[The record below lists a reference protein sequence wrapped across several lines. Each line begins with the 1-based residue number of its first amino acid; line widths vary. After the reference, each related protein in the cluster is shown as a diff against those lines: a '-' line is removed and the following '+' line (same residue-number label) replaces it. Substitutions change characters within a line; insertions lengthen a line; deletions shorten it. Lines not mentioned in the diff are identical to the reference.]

1 MTNLM
6 TRNWTSPRE
15 AYHVCAIPMVQRL
28 EEINFQALSGLGVH
42 APQVGRN
49 AERVLLFLFAVRG
62 PDEL

>member
-1 MTNLM
+1 MSVLF
-6 TRNWTSPRE
+6 
-15 AYHVCAIPMVQRL
+15 PMVQRL